1 MTDTSTRETPF
12 APIHDP
18 ATRGFASD
26 NYAGV
31 HPEVLA
37 AIVAANGGHQ
47 VAYGED
53 EYTMRLCDVLSD
65 VFGHRV
71 EVAPV
76 LNGTGAN
83 VLALQ
88 ACTQRW
94 QSVLTTSS
102 AHIHVDEAAAP
113 ERVGG
118 LKVNVIDTPDGKLTP
133 ELIRAF
139 ADREG
144 DEHFAQIGVVSIT
157 NSTEVGTV
165 YTPAEIRAIADLVHE
180 RGWVL
185 HLDGS
190 RLANAAA
197 ALGVGLRELTTDAG
211 VDLLSLGGTKAG
223 AMLAEAVV
231 VLDEEVAMGTIFLR
245 KQSMQLASKMR
256 FVSAQL
262 LALFEGDLWRRNAE
276 HANAMARRLA
286 DGVADIEGIRLD
298 NAVAANAAF
307 PVLPREVSERLME
320 RFRFYFWDETTGQ
333 VRWMCAWDTTESDV
347 DTFLAAVREEM
358 ARDRG

>member
-1 MTDTSTRETPF
+1 MTDTTDTTAPF
-12 APIHDP
+12 APVHDP
-18 ATRGFASD
+18 SSRGFASD

-53 EYTMRLCDVLSD
+53 VYTARLTEVLGE
-65 VFGHRV
+65 VFGTDG
-71 EVAPV
+71 EVYPV
-76 LNGTGAN
+76 FNGTGAN

-88 ACTQRW
+88 AVTPRW
-94 QSVLTTSS
+94 GSVLTTSS
-102 AHIHVDEAAAP
+102 AHVHVDEAAAP

-133 ELIRAF
+133 QLLEATPSRV
-139 ADREG
+139 G

-197 ALGVGLRELTTDAG
+197 ALDVELRELTTDVG
-211 VDLLSLGGTKAG
+211 VDILSLGGTKGG
-223 AMLAEAVV
+223 AMIAEAVV
-231 VLDEEVAMGTIFLR
+231 VLDPERVAGTTYLR

-262 LALFEGDLWRRNAE
+262 LALFEGDLWRRNAG

-286 DGVADIEGIRLD
+286 DAVADIDGVRLVTD
-298 NAVAANAAF
+298 VEANAVF
-307 PVLPREVSERLME
+307 PILPRAVSERLME
-320 RFRFYFWDETTGQ
+320 RFRFYFWDETIGQ

-347 DTFLAAVREEM
+347 DAFVAALREEL
-358 ARDRG
+358 ARG

>member
-1 MTDTSTRETPF
+1 MSDTSTQDIPF

-18 ATRGFASD
+18 STRGFASD
-26 NYAGV
+26 NYAGI

-53 EYTMRLCDVLSD
+53 VYTARLTQVLTD
-65 VFGHRV
+65 VFGTQAQV
-71 EVAPV
+71 YPV
-76 LNGTGAN
+76 FNGTGAN

-88 ACTQRW
+88 AVTPRW
-94 QSVLTTSS
+94 SSVLTTSS

-118 LKVNVIDTPDGKLTP
+118 FKVNVIDTPDGKLTP
-133 ELIRAF
+133 QLIEAYPARV
-139 ADREG
+139 E

-165 YTPAEIRAIADLVHE
+165 YTGAEIRALADLVHQ

-190 RLANAAA
+190 RLSNAAA
-197 ALGVGLRELTTDAG
+197 ALGVGLCELTTDAG
-211 VDLLSLGGTKAG
+211 VDILSLGGTKAG

-231 VLDEEVAMGTIFLR
+231 VLSPDRVAGTTFLR

-262 LALFEGDLWRRNAE
+262 LALFDGDLWRRNAE

-286 DGVADIEGIRLD
+286 DAVADIDGVRLVTRVEA
-298 NAVAANAAF
+298 NAVF
-307 PVLPREVSERLME
+307 PILPREVSERLME
-320 RFRFYFWDETTGQ
+320 DFRFYFWDEATGQ
-333 VRWMCAWDTTESDV
+333 VRWMCAWDTTERDV
-347 DTFLAAVREEM
+347 DTFAAAVRE
-358 ARDRG
+358 ALG